1 MGRLYEPAMPA
12 WREREMFLGTVNVD
26 ERCVIATAELAGGEY
41 AGGGRHC
48 GGDFWG
54 CETSSK

>member
-1 MGRLYEPAMPA
+1 MPA